1 MSNPTHTH
9 TPTHTS
15 ATPGLVQVAT
25 AGVLWGTGGVAVHLV
40 REHVALSAVAITGYR
55 VVIGALVLLAVLHV
69 ARRTAAATA
78 LLRQRPGLVAEV
90 ALSTLCYQLLY
101 YLAVVQVGVSVA
113 TVVTLGLAPLLLTAH
128 EARARRRLPG
138 AGRLLTL
145 GVALTG
151 LVLVT
156 RETGSDTA
164 TDASLL
170 GLASAVGSALAYA
183 LSTQRSRRLAGH
195 TDEPLAVAAVT
206 TSLGAAV
213 MGPLLAVLAFTGAPT
228 GTTDPV
234 ALVLL
239 AYLGVATMA
248 LATCLVFSGLRRVSG
263 SSATLATL
271 LEPVSA
277 AALAAALL
285 GERIGGLGWLGIGL
299 VVAALAGL
307 ATRRNP

>member
-1 MSNPTHTH
+1 MSVPTHTRNH
-9 TPTHTS
+9 THPS
-15 ATPGLVQVAT
+15 AAPGLVQVAT

-40 REHVALSAVAITGYR
+40 RDHVALSAVVITGYR
-55 VVIGALVLLAVLHV
+55 VIIGALVLLAVLHV

-78 LLRQRPGLVAEV
+78 LLRQRPGLVTEV

-138 AGRLLTL
+138 AGQLLTL
-145 GVALTG
+145 GVALSG

-156 RETGSDTA
+156 REAGSGTTA
-164 TDASLL
+164 DASLL

-183 LSTQRSRRLAGH
+183 LATHRSRMLAAQSH
-195 TDEPLAVAAVT
+195 QPLAVAAVT

-213 MGPLLAVLAFTGAPT
+213 MVPVLAVLAFTGAPT

-234 ALVLL
+234 ALALL
-239 AYLGVATMA
+239 AYLGMATMA
-248 LATCLVFSGLRRVSG
+248 LATCLVFAGLRRVSG

-277 AALAAALL
+277 AALAAVLL
-285 GERIGGLGWLGIGL
+285 GERIGGLGWLGISL

-307 ATRRNP
+307 ATRRSP